1 MNIIQLGEG
10 LSKRVIDELLQ
21 AAGVNDRFHTRNM
34 GEKKKFMIIRYVI
47 FAIIYLILGVLT
59 LEMILVHD
67 RKASIMDQWI
77 GMDDHGIQ
85 IIIVLAFPVFLLML
99 LLSVV
104 IPKILWNFIVKPI
117 RILIEVIGYYAIL
130 FVERFRRK

>member
-1 MNIIQLGEG
+1 
-10 LSKRVIDELLQ
+10 
-21 AAGVNDRFHTRNM
+21 
-34 GEKKKFMIIRYVI
+34 MIIRHVI
-47 FAIIYLILGVLT
+47 FAIIYLVLGVLT

-77 GMDDHGIQ
+77 GVDDHGIQ
-85 IIIVLAFPVFLLML
+85 IIIVLAFPMFLLL
-99 LLSVV
+99 LLLTVV